1 MAGRSQPS
9 RPSSRAA
16 ARPRRQLVA
25 PNGEVIALTIRHHP
39 RARRLTLRVPVRGE
53 GAIVTLPPG
62 ATEDDALRLA
72 DCYADWLCR
81 RLAARPRP
89 LPFADGIELPLLGVP
104 HRIRH
109 APDAARG
116 VAASAGVIAVG
127 GPAAELPGRVAAF
140 LRAEALREIRG
151 RVCAV
156 TAGLGLA
163 FGRIRIGDPRSRWGS
178 CSSRG
183 DLFFSWRLVLAPP
196 AVLGYVVAHEV
207 AHLAVPNHGP
217 QFRRLVDALVPDPH
231 GARAWLGRHGVDLHR
246 YG

>member
-1 MAGRSQPS
+1 MAGRRQP
-9 RPSSRAA
+9 RPAIRQ
-16 ARPRRQLVA
+16 RRHLVA
-25 PNGEVIALTIRHHP
+25 PNGDVIPLTIRHHP

-89 LPFADGIELPLLGVP
+89 VAFADGIKVPLLGAP
-104 HRIRH
+104 HCIRH
-109 APDAARG
+109 APGRAAG
-116 VAASAGVIAVG
+116 VAAGGGVIEVG
-127 GPAAELPGRVAAF
+127 GPAAELPGRVGTF
-140 LRAEALREIRG
+140 LRAEALREIRA

-156 TAGLGLA
+156 TDGLGLA

-178 CSSRG
+178 CSSQG
-183 DLFFSWRLVLAPP
+183 NLFFSWRLILAPP
-196 AVLGYVVAHEV
+196 PVLGYVVAHEV

-217 QFRRLVDALVPDPH
+217 QFRRLVEALVPDADGP
-231 GARAWLGRHGVDLHR
+231 RAWLGRHGPELHR